1 MHLLINRHKENE
13 STFNISFLPVSTNC
27 AMRPST
33 IDMLRAYLLTASLA
47 AIAIEAAALLSIGLF
62 GVSEDVFTS
71 MTFRVASIVAIVCM
85 VLVTRQV
92 ARAAFVSALSHR
104 YASFSEEHSNA
115 IILSP
120 ACPDRMLVSLHLR
133 FNRQAIECARC

>member
-1 MHLLINRHKENE
+1 MHQ
-13 STFNISFLPVSTNC
+13 SAFNVSFLPVSANC

-33 IDMLRAYLLTASLA
+33 IDMMRAYLVTASLA
-47 AIAIEAAALLSIGLF
+47 AIAMDAAALLSIDLF
-62 GVSEDVFTS
+62 GASEDVFTS
-71 MTFRVASIVAIVCM
+71 MTFRVASVVAIVCI

-133 FNRQAIECARC
+133 FNRQAIECAGC